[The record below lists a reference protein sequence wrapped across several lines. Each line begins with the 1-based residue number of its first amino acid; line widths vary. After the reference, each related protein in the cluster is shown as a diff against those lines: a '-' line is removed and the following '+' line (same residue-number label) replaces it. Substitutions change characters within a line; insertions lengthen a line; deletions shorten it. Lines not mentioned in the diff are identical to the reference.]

1 MLDDLLKR
9 VKSGLENGHNPI
21 LSPEGSGGAYFMQDE
36 FGSSI
41 VGVFKPVDEEPMA
54 INNPRGLP
62 PSKNGEGL
70 KRGTKVG
77 EGALREV
84 AAYILD
90 HATKGQ
96 DGEKFTGFAGVPPTI
111 LIECSHEYLEH
122 PKDDTTAGVN
132 VKIGSLQMF
141 VHASSNCEDMGP
153 AHFPV
158 YEVHKIAVLDIR
170 LANTDRNGGNILACK
185 QGDSTEWTLVPIDHG
200 YCLPDKVMVDKV
212 ILCFFSCSYITLC
225 HICCYAMYAAYV
237 ILQKLHMLYSSCHLR
252 TPCNGSDG

>member
-1 MLDDLLKR
+1 MKELHNPMLPPCPSHGKLNRAYPRKAYAQIESLSKVAISSLLDGLLKR
-9 VKSGLENGHNPI
+9 VKAGLENRHTPI

-36 FGSSI
+36 TGSSI

-54 INNPRGLP
+54 DNNPRGLP

-90 HATKGQ
+90 HPAKDQ
-96 DGEKFTGFAGVPPTI
+96 NGEKSIGFAGVPPTV
-111 LIECSHEYLEH
+111 LIKCCAEYLQ
-122 PKDDTTAGVN
+122 PKDETNARIT

-141 VHASSNCEDMGP
+141 VQASSNCEDMGP

-158 YEVHKIAVLDIR
+158 HEVHKIAVLDIR
-170 LANTDRNGGNILACK
+170 LANTDRNGGNILACN
-185 QGDSTEWTLVPIDHG
+185 QGDSAEWALVPIDHG
-200 YCLPDKVMVDKV
+200 YCLPEKVMSDDVM
-212 ILCFFSCSYITLC
+212 LCFF
-225 HICCYAMYAAYV
+225 
-237 ILQKLHMLYSSCHLR
+237 
-252 TPCNGSDG
+252 